1 MKNKNY
7 NEIKKKLLLHGI
19 TLLVD
24 QENYINKSEK
34 YSYQCKNNHIWTARL
49 SDVLYRGIK
58 RASKGCPQCVKHNIE
73 QNALSLLNLRLPK
86 GHTHH
91 GIESKI
97 TNHVKNTS
105 ERFYKLECEFGHLY
119 EKRIDRIEDG
129 CPECSKKTF
138 VGQERVRLI
147 LEHNFAKLFPTVR
160 PDWLKNPETNK
171 NLELDGYCEELRL
184 AFEYQGNQHYHNNTQ
199 FAGELDK
206 QVKRDELKE
215 KLCKEHGIQLLFI
228 KQSRSYDKDKF
239 FKHVVFQLKKQGV
252 YIQSKLEDINFSE
265 INDTNTAI
273 KKFNDFKQFVETT
286 KYTLMDSQL
295 STMDDVLEFQCDKG
309 HSFNMKASV
318 FKTITNKIKYREE
331 ACPHCHEENSTYKTK
346 ENITIDS
353 CHEIA
358 KKIGYQC
365 LSTNY
370 VNVNTLLSWKCKKG
384 HNFDKTYRQM
394 IRNQT
399 GKYCP
404 ECAKLGLEDSV
415 SIYEEKVKIK
425 QSKVTQS
432 TSGEV
437 LNLEWL
443 KQFAHKNHIELQ
455 DDTYLGMDIKHNF
468 KCHRGHMFS
477 STISNLKDKEK
488 RGTAFCN
495 HSECNGVTMIKIDH
509 CKDFAE
515 KNNLECLSQVYK
527 NVNEKLNWKCSHGHL
542 FEKSFR
548 QMQRNKTGEYCPL
561 C

>member
-1 MKNKNY
+1 MALKKY
-7 NEIKKKLLLHGI
+7 DEIKELLLQNGI
-19 TLLVD
+19 KFLTTEDQYVNLRTIGVFTCSNDHTWKTRVD
-24 QENYINKSEK
+24 NI
-34 YSYQCKNNHIWTARL
+34 L
-49 SDVLYRGIK
+49 FRGLK
-58 RASKGCPQCVKHNIE
+58 RASKGCPYCVKEYLNNFSLEIAQKKLL
-73 QNALSLLNLRLPK
+73 QN
-86 GHTHH
+86 HTIVSHTL
-91 GIESKI
+91 KQ
-97 TNHVKNTS
+97 VKNDGTK
-105 ERFYKLECEFGHLY
+105 ERFYKIQCEFGHFY
-119 EKRIDRIEDG
+119 EKRTPKISDG

-147 LEHNFAKLFPTVR
+147 LEHHFQKLFPTVR

-171 NLELDGYCEELRL
+171 NLELDGYCEELKI
-184 AFEYQGNQHYHNNTQ
+184 AFEYQGNQHYHNDTQ

-206 QVKRDELKE
+206 QLKRDELKE

-228 KQSRSYDKDKF
+228 KQARSYDKEKF
-239 FKHVVFQLKKQGV
+239 FKHVVFQLKKQGIHV
-252 YIQSKLEDINFSE
+252 HSKLEDINFHE

-273 KKFNDFKQFVETT
+273 KKFNEFKGFVETT
-286 KYTLMDSQL
+286 KYTLIDQQL
-295 STMDDVLEFQCDKG
+295 STMDDILNFQCDKG
-309 HSFNMKASV
+309 HSFNMKASI

-331 ACPHCHEENSTYKTK
+331 ACPHCHEENSTYKIR

-365 LSTNY
+365 LSTDY
-370 VNVNTLLSWKCKKG
+370 MNVNTSLSWSCKHG
-384 HNFDKTYRQM
+384 HIFNKTYRQM

-404 ECAKLGLEDSV
+404 ECTKLGLEDSI

-443 KQFAHKNHIELQ
+443 KQFAHKNHVELQ

-488 RGTAFCN
+488 RGTEFCN
-495 HSECNGVTMIKIDH
+495 HSECNGVTMIDINH
-509 CKDFAE
+509 CKNFAKE
-515 KNNLECLSQVYK
+515 NNLVCLSQEYK

-548 QMQRNKTGEYCPL
+548 QMQRNKTGKYCPL